1 MQTNDLLATGGMMQE
16 GGTKDPVSGNAVPAG
31 ALKEEVRDSVDA
43 KLSVGEFVFPADVTR
58 YIGLDKLM
66 QIRDAA
72 KEGLQEMESKGQ
84 MGNAEEVAADDSGNE
99 DKFSSHI
106 DEIIAGLDKGEG
118 NTKKFATGGSVNST
132 DYSAAPIRGF
142 KMVQYEDV
150 ETKTVKYIPFIN
162 GKPLLPI
169 PAGYT
174 EKKAVSPIT
183 PPTTATPPTSGPVD
197 VITDLRMN
205 RGRSEPSETSP
216 SSGTVNDAGV
226 QGFGDIQGGTSPNVA
241 RAIGLAAGL
250 INPVLGLV
258 VSAAGQYTTKENN
271 KKVAEAN
278 AKAVDASSLAQMGF
292 TAADIKAA
300 QDAVAK
306 ATLEGKSAKDI
317 AVAAANAAGTSDPNS
332 PKTTLDA
339 LIGITN
345 GWNTARPEV
354 MKADA
359 MPDSLKEKVPVGT
372 WDTVVAAIK
381 DGLTPEQAV
390 EKAVKVMDTTVGSYF
405 TGTMN
410 EKEATARLAAEGLE
424 GRVPAG
430 EFSNVVNDMKD
441 GYTPQQAVARAEERA
456 VGPTDS
462 QLAEK
467 DAQMRQEAKDNAEK
481 AQQERN
487 AEVAKQEADRTAQK
501 EAADRTAK
509 EAADRA
515 AQQAAKDASD
525 KAAQQAE
532 RDAQTARDAQA
543 DAESRDSESRDSS
556 RSGGGGGNWG
566 AGGNWGGNSL
576 SHDTGGESGG
586 AG

>member
-1 MQTNDLLATGGMMQE
+1 MQTNNLLATGGVMQE
-16 GGTKDPVSGNAVPAG
+16 GGTKDPISGNDVPAG
-31 ALKEEVRDSVDA
+31 ALKEEVRDDVPA
-43 KLSVGEFVFPADVTR
+43 QLSPGEFVFPADVTR

-174 EKKAVSPIT
+174 EKKTVSPIT
-183 PPTTATPPTSGPVD
+183 PPTTATPPTTGPVD

-205 RGRSEPSETSP
+205 RGRSEPSETTP

-226 QGFGDIQGGTSPNVA
+226 QGFGDIQGGTNPNIARVA
-241 RAIGLAAGL
+241 GFVAGLANPFVGL
-250 INPVLGLV
+250 L
-258 VSAAGQYTTKENN
+258 VSAAGSYATKENN

-345 GWNTARPEV
+345 GWNTAKPEV

-405 TGTMN
+405 TGTVN
-410 EKEATARLAAEGLE
+410 EKEVTARLAAEGLE
-424 GRVPAG
+424 GKVPAG
-430 EFSNVVNDMKD
+430 EFNNVVNDMKD

-467 DAQMRQEAKDNAEK
+467 DAQMRQEAKDNADK
-481 AQQERN
+481 VQAERN

-515 AQQAAKDASD
+515 AQQAAQDAADRAS
-525 KAAQQAE
+525 QQAE
-532 RDAQTARDAQA
+532 KDAQTARDAQA
-543 DAESRDSESRDSS
+543 GAESRDSSS